1 MKMVKQKKPNQVEH
15 VNNLKIFNI
24 INNIMMRYFISR
36 FSNTFTNTFREMNYK
51 FNMFN
56 FTKPLLK
63 DNDILKDNILVKSK
77 KRIPFNEQWEN
88 KDFYRK
94 NAK

>member
-1 MKMVKQKKPNQVEH
+1 
-15 VNNLKIFNI
+15 
-24 INNIMMRYFISR
+24 MRYFITR
-36 FSNTFTNTFREMNYK
+36 VTNTFTNNFIFREMNYK

-63 DNDILKDNILVKSK
+63 DNDILKDNIFVKSKK

-94 NAK
+94 NEK

>member
-1 MKMVKQKKPNQVEH
+1 MKMVKTVKLNQVER

-24 INNIMMRYFISR
+24 INNIMMRHFITR
-36 FSNTFTNTFREMNYK
+36 FTNTFTFREMNYK

-63 DNDILKDNILVKSK
+63 DNDILKDNILVKYK
-77 KRIPFNEQWEN
+77 KKIPFNEQWEN

-94 NAK
+94 NEK

>member
-1 MKMVKQKKPNQVEH
+1 MKMVKTVKLNQVER

-24 INNIMMRYFISR
+24 INNIMMRHFITR
-36 FSNTFTNTFREMNYK
+36 FTNTFTFREMNYK

-56 FTKPLLK
+56 FTKPSLK
-63 DNDILKDNILVKSK
+63 DNDILKDNILVKYK
-77 KRIPFNEQWEN
+77 KKIPFNEQWEN

-94 NAK
+94 NEK

>member
-1 MKMVKQKKPNQVEH
+1 
-15 VNNLKIFNI
+15 
-24 INNIMMRYFISR
+24 MRNFITR
-36 FSNTFTNTFREMNYK
+36 FTNTFTNTFSNSFREMNYK

-63 DNDILKDNILVKSK
+63 DNDILKDNILVKCK
-77 KRIPFNEQWEN
+77 KKIPFNEQWEN

>member
-1 MKMVKQKKPNQVEH
+1 MRMVKTQKLNQDLL

-24 INNIMMRYFISR
+24 INNIMMRYFITR
-36 FSNTFTNTFREMNYK
+36 FTNTFTNTITEMNYK

-77 KRIPFNEQWEN
+77 KKIPFNEQWEN

>member
-1 MKMVKQKKPNQVEH
+1 
-15 VNNLKIFNI
+15 
-24 INNIMMRYFISR
+24 MMRYFISR

-63 DNDILKDNILVKSK
+63 DNDILKDNILVKYK
-77 KRIPFNEQWEN
+77 KKIPFNEQWEN

-94 NAK
+94 NEK

>member
-1 MKMVKQKKPNQVEH
+1 
-15 VNNLKIFNI
+15 
-24 INNIMMRYFISR
+24 MMRYFITR
-36 FSNTFTNTFREMNYK
+36 FTNTFTNTITEMNYK

-94 NAK
+94 NEK

>member
-1 MKMVKQKKPNQVEH
+1 
-15 VNNLKIFNI
+15 
-24 INNIMMRYFISR
+24 MRYFISR
-36 FSNTFTNTFREMNYK
+36 FSNTFTNTITEMNYK
-51 FNMFN
+51 FNIFN

-63 DNDILKDNILVKSK
+63 DNDILKDNIFVKSK
-77 KRIPFNEQWEN
+77 KKIPFNEQWEN

>member
-1 MKMVKQKKPNQVEH
+1 
-15 VNNLKIFNI
+15 
-24 INNIMMRYFISR
+24 MRYFITR
-36 FSNTFTNTFREMNYK
+36 FTNTFTNTITEMNYK

-94 NAK
+94 NEK

>member
-1 MKMVKQKKPNQVEH
+1 
-15 VNNLKIFNI
+15 
-24 INNIMMRYFISR
+24 MRYFITR
-36 FSNTFTNTFREMNYK
+36 VTNTFTNTITEMNYK

>member
-1 MKMVKQKKPNQVEH
+1 
-15 VNNLKIFNI
+15 
-24 INNIMMRYFISR
+24 MRYFITR
-36 FSNTFTNTFREMNYK
+36 VTNTFTNTFTSMNYKYK

-56 FTKPLLK
+56 FTKSFLK

-94 NAK
+94 NEK